1 MFAEDFKQ
9 LRVYQRAFKA
19 AMQLFEMTKSWPK
32 EEKYS
37 LTDQVR
43 RSSRGVCENIAEAW
57 FKRRYPKHF
66 VSKISDAGSEA
77 AETLVWLD
85 FAVACGYMEEHE
97 AEVLREEYRGI
108 LGGLVKMM
116 NHPDQWCGPSSRI
129 REEAAA
135 YHIDG

>member
-19 AMQLFEMTKSWPK
+19 AMHLFKISQDWPQQ
-32 EEKYS
+32 ERYS
-37 LTDQVR
+37 LTDQIR
-43 RSSRGVCENIAEAW
+43 RASRGVCGNIAEAW

-85 FAVACGYMEEHE
+85 FAVDCGYMEEPV
-97 AEVLREEYRGI
+97 AEELREEYRGI

-116 NHPDQWCGPSSRI
+116 NHPEQWCDPSSLV
-129 REEAAA
+129 REEHAD
-135 YHIDG
+135 YDVSV